1 MRKRIISP
9 IKQNDALNDQ
19 EWLDIENRV
28 DVEITSEDPDDPIEA
43 ALLLNQTSGWRA
55 AAPGK
60 QTIRL
65 IFNSP
70 QQIQRI
76 LLSFVEPHVNRT
88 QEYDLRWSSDDGQTF
103 HEIVRQQWNFNT
115 HDATRQT
122 EDYHVDLNDVTV
134 LELTI
139 IPDISGGESVASLA
153 QLRIA

>member
-9 IKQNDALNDQ
+9 VDLNEAQNDQ
-19 EWLDIENRV
+19 EWLDIEDRV
-28 DVEITSEDPDDPIEA
+28 EVEITSEDPNRPIEA

-55 AAPGK
+55 ATSGK

-76 LLSFVEPHVNRT
+76 WLSFVEQHVDRT
-88 QEYDLRWSSDDGQTF
+88 QEYDLRWSADNGKTF
-103 HEIVRQQWNFNT
+103 QEIVRQQWNFNT
-115 HDATRQT
+115 HDATNQI
-122 EDYHVDLNDVTV
+122 EDYHVGLNAVTV

-139 IPDISGGESVASLA
+139 VPDISGGEAIASLA

>member
-9 IKQNDALNDQ
+9 VEQNEAQNDQD
-19 EWLDIENRV
+19 WLDIEDRV
-28 DVEITSEDPDDPIEA
+28 EVELTSEDPEYPIEA

-76 LLSFVEPHVNRT
+76 LLSFVEPYVNRT
-88 QEYDLRWSSDDGQTF
+88 QEYDLRWSPDDGKTF
-103 HEIVRQQWNFNT
+103 QEIVRQQWNFNT
-115 HDATRQT
+115 HDATSQI
-122 EDYHVDLNDVTV
+122 EDYDVDLNAVMV